1 MKKFTLLVLGLT
13 IVCLSLAFTCFAAD
27 KPKEIGKEEHW
38 VAYDDGTVLDTKTG
52 LMWASESSKPM
63 KWIDAK
69 AYIDNYK
76 GSGYTDW
83 RFPTTVELES
93 LFDPWLTPATS
104 KTGAVMGT
112 FYLTKYIKLQA
123 KAPWTA
129 EKKSRDET
137 GNTRRVF
144 DFERGASFFAVK
156 TGTINSAAL
165 PVRDTK
171 K

>member
-1 MKKFTLLVLGLT
+1 MKKCTLLVLGLT
-13 IVCLSLAFTCFAAD
+13 IVCLSLSFTCFAAD

-52 LMWASESSKPM
+52 LMWASESSKPI
-63 KWIDAK
+63 KWDDAK

-83 RFPTTVELES
+83 RFPTAAELET
-93 LFDPWLTPATS
+93 LFDPWLTPQKS
-104 KTGAVMGT
+104 TGFVIGN
-112 FYLTKYIKLQA
+112 FFLTKYIKLTA

-129 EKKSRDET
+129 EKKAKDEADA
-137 GNTRRVF
+137 NRRVF
-144 DFERGASFFAVK
+144 DFERGASYFANK
-156 TGTINSAAL
+156 LGTINSPAL